1 MQSTLCIQRK
11 IRSLPAAYQGDN
23 QDMEKLKSV
32 LKGTEDTGQL
42 EDVNGKNGSGHGDQP
57 LKLVVMES
65 MA

>member
-1 MQSTLCIQRK
+1 
-11 IRSLPAAYQGDN
+11 
-23 QDMEKLKSV
+23 MEKLKSV

-65 MA
+65 MAWHGGPGLCMMTPPHGELATKIESL